1 MVRQAPLPL
10 IPVASTEMRDYSMS
24 PESDHRLR
32 DKDMRKNKE
41 LKRGERI

>member
-1 MVRQAPLPL
+1 MILWPFSL
-10 IPVASTEMRDYSMS
+10 YSMS
-24 PESDHRLR
+24 PESGHRLR

>member
-1 MVRQAPLPL
+1 MRPLLVGPFGFQ
-10 IPVASTEMRDYSMS
+10 INRYSMS
-24 PESDHRLR
+24 PESGHRLR

>member
-1 MVRQAPLPL
+1 MKFRTRNRFALSPEFL
-10 IPVASTEMRDYSMS
+10 YSMS
-24 PESDHRLR
+24 PESGRRLR